1 MNAFRKRYDR
11 MSGKERNRSVSSDFS
26 AENIERIVI
35 DVFRRT
41 ASTLSKELELI
52 CLDHWHEGILRF
64 LFLKEVLT
72 YDDSLTC
79 FVECDRIDLVIRKGN
94 VGAFIEFKFYLHSPK
109 YDPYTGAR
117 IGRKGYP
124 SPKNFKEFNKCI
136 DELHRRRQDQ
146 NIAKFI
152 VLAYADPVNA
162 KTKTYG
168 GYYDDFTIPSERN
181 INLKTIDSVESI
193 RCGKTNSMITLKLFE
208 IT

>member
-1 MNAFRKRYDR
+1 M
-11 MSGKERNRSVSSDFS
+11 G
-26 AENIERIVI
+26 RIVI

-41 ASTLSKELELI
+41 ASTLSKELRSI
-52 CLDHWHEGILRF
+52 CLHHWHESILTF
-64 LFLKEVLT
+64 LFVKEVLR

-94 VGAFIEFKFYLHSPK
+94 LGAFIEFKFYLHPPK

-124 SPKNFKEFNKCI
+124 SPQNLKEFENCI
-136 DELHRRRQDQ
+136 DELHRRKQNQ
-146 NIAKFI
+146 NITKFI

-168 GYYDDFTIPSERN
+168 GYYDDFTLPSERN
-181 INLKTIDSVESI
+181 INIKMIDSIESI
-193 RCGKTNSMITLKLFE
+193 RCGKTNSVITLKLFE
-208 IT
+208 IM